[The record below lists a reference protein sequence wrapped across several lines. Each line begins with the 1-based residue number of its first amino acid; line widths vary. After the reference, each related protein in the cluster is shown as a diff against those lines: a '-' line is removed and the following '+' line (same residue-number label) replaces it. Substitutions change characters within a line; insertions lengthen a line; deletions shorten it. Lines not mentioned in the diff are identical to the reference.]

1 MEKQYL
7 IETPEQL
14 KELNGFAKDGNALN
28 FAKIWTVKLRRDGMS
43 PWDGKVFALFTT
55 ERGRKAYIARR
66 SGAGMTMNV
75 SLKYN
80 PALKWCEEN
89 LKLVTNN

>member
-1 MEKQYL
+1 MEKLYL

-14 KELNGFAKDGNALN
+14 KELNEFAKEGNALN
-28 FAKIWTVKLRRDGMS
+28 FAKIWTVKLRRDGKS

-55 ERGRKAYIARR
+55 DRGRRAYIARQ

-80 PALKWCEEN
+80 PALKWCGEN
-89 LKLVTNN
+89 LKLVTDN

>member
-66 SGAGMTMNV
+66 SRAGMTMNV

-80 PALKWCEEN
+80 PALKWCEDN
-89 LKLVTNN
+89 LKRVE